1 MHLLKKFVPAYYK
14 LSFYSYCKK
23 YHLDFLFIVFC
34 FTMAWFSR
42 VFGGNSKKRDVAPTP
57 QEAIQRLRETEEML
71 VKKQEY
77 LEKKIESEVATAK
90 RYGTK
95 NKRFLKYLILF
106 IVYEKQLQQIDGTL
120 ATIEFQ
126 REALENASTN
136 TEVLNVMGHAAKA
149 LKAAHNNMD
158 VDKVHDLM
166 DDISEQQD
174 VANEIS
180 EAISNP
186 IGLNQDV
193 DEDDLMAE
201 LEELEQEELD
211 KQLLNV
217 APTPKLPDVPST
229 TSPEIKEASQTDS
242 CTVTNSHEEDE
253 MLKELKAWA
262 YTVANVT
269 VRITNAYPVQQFHSF
284 SYDSGGTYAI
294 QVHPSH
300 GDTVPGLIGG
310 SCSRWHQIHYM
321 SQNVQKYTEDKRC
334 AAIITS
340 VENDKSRAD

>member
-1 MHLLKKFVPAYYK
+1 MNHVFIKKFVPANYK
-14 LSFYSYCKK
+14 LPVYSYCKK
-23 YHLDFLFIVFC
+23 YHLDFLFIIFC

-95 NKRFLKYLILF
+95 NKRLALHALKRKKQ
-106 IVYEKQLQQIDGTL
+106 YEKQLQQIDGTL

-217 APTPKLPDVPST
+217 APTPKLPDVPT
-229 TSPEIKEASQTDS
+229 TTTPEVKESSQADS
-242 CTVTNSHEEDE
+242 SSKPNHEEDE
-253 MLKELKAWA
+253 VLKELKAWA
-262 YTVANVT
+262 YTAANVT
-269 VRITNAYPVQQFHSF
+269 VPITNAYRVQQFHHTTMAAHMQYTS
-284 SYDSGGTYAI
+284 S
-294 QVHPSH
+294 SH
-300 GDTVPGLIGG
+300 GDTVPNLIGG
-310 SCSRWHQIHYM
+310 SCPRWHQIQLM
-321 SQNVQKYTEDKRC
+321 SQKYTEDKRC

-340 VENDKSRAD
+340 AQNDKSRVV

>member
-95 NKRFLKYLILF
+95 NKRLALHALKRKKQ
-106 IVYEKQLQQIDGTL
+106 YEKQLQQIDGTL

-242 CTVTNSHEEDE
+242 SSKQSHEEDE

-310 SCSRWHQIHYM
+310 SCPRWHQIHYM

>member
-1 MHLLKKFVPAYYK
+1 MHLLKKFVPACYK

-95 NKRFLKYLILF
+95 NKRLALHALKRKKQ
-106 IVYEKQLQQIDGTL
+106 YEKQLQQIDGTL

-242 CTVTNSHEEDE
+242 SSKQSHEEDE

-262 YTVANVT
+262 
-269 VRITNAYPVQQFHSF
+269 
-284 SYDSGGTYAI
+284 
-294 QVHPSH
+294 
-300 GDTVPGLIGG
+300 
-310 SCSRWHQIHYM
+310 C
-321 SQNVQKYTEDKRC
+321 
-334 AAIITS
+334 
-340 VENDKSRAD
+340 

>member
-1 MHLLKKFVPAYYK
+1 
-14 LSFYSYCKK
+14 
-23 YHLDFLFIVFC
+23 
-34 FTMAWFSR
+34 MAWFSR

-77 LEKKIESEVATAK
+77 LEKKIESELATAK

-95 NKRFLKYLILF
+95 NKRCDFKISDFVYYLALHALKRKKQ
-106 IVYEKQLQQIDGTL
+106 YEKQLQQIDGTL

-149 LKAAHNNMD
+149 LKTAHNNMD

-242 CTVTNSHEEDE
+242 CTVTNQSHEEDE
-253 MLKELKAWA
+253 VLKELKAWA
-262 YTVANVT
+262 YTAANVT
-269 VRITNAYPVQQFHSF
+269 VRITNVSPAQQFHSF

-300 GDTVPGLIGG
+300 ADTVPGLIGG
-310 SCSRWHQIHYM
+310 SCPRWHQIHYM
-321 SQNVQKYTEDKRC
+321 SQNVQKYTEDS
-334 AAIITS
+334 I
-340 VENDKSRAD
+340 

>member
-1 MHLLKKFVPAYYK
+1 MNHVFIKKFVPANYK
-14 LSFYSYCKK
+14 LPFYSYCKK
-23 YHLDFLFIVFC
+23 YHLDFLFIIFC

-95 NKRFLKYLILF
+95 NKRLALHALKRKKQ
-106 IVYEKQLQQIDGTL
+106 YEKQLQQIDGTL

-217 APTPKLPDVPST
+217 APTPKLPDVPT
-229 TSPEIKEASQTDS
+229 TTTPEVKESSQADS
-242 CTVTNSHEEDE
+242 SSKPNHEEDE
-253 MLKELKAWA
+253 VLKELKAWA
-262 YTVANVT
+262 
-269 VRITNAYPVQQFHSF
+269 
-284 SYDSGGTYAI
+284 
-294 QVHPSH
+294 
-300 GDTVPGLIGG
+300 
-310 SCSRWHQIHYM
+310 C
-321 SQNVQKYTEDKRC
+321 
-334 AAIITS
+334 
-340 VENDKSRAD
+340 